1 VFVAFGPW
9 GRGQGV
15 VVKDGHGH
23 YATAELVQLNTNTK
37 SYRLSSYLITSIKHN
52 KMGKREHRDIEG
64 EDGDEDREDF
74 VIKDDP
80 DFENEDDQNKKQI
93 SSAKSTPEKK
103 TKSSKDKTPSPA
115 KSVSPP
121 SLLLLLNRHD

>member
-1 VFVAFGPW
+1 
-9 GRGQGV
+9 
-15 VVKDGHGH
+15 
-23 YATAELVQLNTNTK
+23 
-37 SYRLSSYLITSIKHN
+37 
-52 KMGKREHRDIEG
+52 MGKREHRDIEG

-103 TKSSKDKTPSPA
+103 TKSSKDKT
-115 KSVSPP
+115 
-121 SLLLLLNRHD
+121 